1 MRQQDKRQYHVPDDD
16 DKLVWP
22 RELLDDS
29 VSLAAAYYRI
39 HQHHFAGRAAAS
51 TIEALMLGLRERGT
65 AALKEPPV
73 QRRLDALSEAQLHE
87 VCDRLQKLK
96 PEIARAWTAH
106 ELVELVELWA
116 AGHGG

>member
-1 MRQQDKRQYHVPDDD
+1 MQQNKVPYHAHGDR

>member
-1 MRQQDKRQYHVPDDD
+1 MQQNKVPYHAHDDR

-51 TIEALMLGLRERGT
+51 TIEALMLGLRERGV
-65 AALKEPPV
+65 AALKEAPV
-73 QRRLDALSEAQLHE
+73 QQRLNALSPEQLHDVIARLIRLRPQYPKITDALLLELE
-87 VCDRLQKLK
+87 DRL
-96 PEIARAWTAH
+96 P
-106 ELVELVELWA
+106 
-116 AGHGG
+116 

>member
-39 HQHHFAGRAAAS
+39 QQHHFAGRAAAS

-65 AALKEPPV
+65 AALK
-73 QRRLDALSEAQLHE
+73 RRLDALSEAQLHE

>member
-1 MRQQDKRQYHVPDDD
+1 MQQNKVPYHAHGDR

-65 AALKEPPV
+65 AALK
-73 QRRLDALSEAQLHE
+73 RRLDALSEAQLHE